1 MSQGRRQ
8 TAEITLMGQKFVV
21 SCAPGEEDDLHRAA
35 HYLDQVMNGIQ
46 ARGRTIS
53 IDKVAMMAGLNISH
67 ELLRESER
75 RRELED
81 GIERLNER
89 LEKALEEKALARRS

>member
-21 SCAPGEEDDLHRAA
+21 SCAPGEEEELHQAA
-35 HYLDQVMNGIQ
+35 HYLDQAMNGIQ
-46 ARGRTIS
+46 TRGRTIS
-53 IDKVAMMAGLNISH
+53 VDKVAMMAGLNLSH
-67 ELLRESER
+67 ELQRESR
-75 RRELED
+75 HRQELEA

-89 LEKALEEKALARRS
+89 LEKALKRRP